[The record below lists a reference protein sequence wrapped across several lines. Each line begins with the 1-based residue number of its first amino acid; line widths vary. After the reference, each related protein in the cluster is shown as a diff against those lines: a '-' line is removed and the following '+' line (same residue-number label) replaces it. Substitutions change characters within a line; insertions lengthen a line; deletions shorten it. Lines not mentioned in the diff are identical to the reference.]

1 MIEIT
6 YLKEIEKVHALPI
19 EVQEV
24 IKGMLE
30 ILDTEY
36 GADRDKY
43 VDDGGYI
50 IAAESIE
57 DLKEIKKR
65 TNINVNSEI
74 VEYVDKISCSNGKVY
89 TNSLI
94 LCNNDYSISLI
105 MPLKIM
111 LENLLKQM

>member
-6 YLKEIEKVHALPI
+6 YLKEIEKAQVLPI
-19 EVQEV
+19 EVEDV
-24 IKGMLE
+24 IKGILE

-36 GADRDKY
+36 GAERDKY
-43 VDDGGYI
+43 VDGGYI
-50 IAAESIE
+50 IVAESIK
-57 DLKEIKKR
+57 DFKEIKKG
-65 TNINVNSEI
+65 THIDINSTI
-74 VEYVDKISCSNGKVY
+74 AEYVDKIECSNGKVY

-111 LENLLKQM
+111 PENLLKQM